1 MREPQIRGG
10 YKEDMMM
17 MMRYI
22 RTIVGILLMLALLG
36 MASADTVI
44 IEAGEY
50 AIVQD
55 LDLAVNT
62 SEELGEGVFVYPLV
76 VREMNFSQKTLFA
89 LNLSSDRIFSIGTA
103 VMRMEDLYNSTLVLN
118 TSASLEL
125 KTSPDPVEINATPY
139 GNEAFLATENL
150 TVSPAKMVTV
160 GRMRPVETM
169 LYRKDWSG
177 AFSNAP
183 PEYFV
188 FFPVDDRTT
197 CEIVSAY
204 GIPTSMDM
212 AVFEDLL
219 GRIDILPWDAVSVS
233 VEAPPSA

>member
-1 MREPQIRGG
+1 
-10 YKEDMMM
+10 

-22 RTIVGILLMLALLG
+22 RMIVGILLMLALLG

-44 IEAGEY
+44 MEAGEY

-55 LDLAVNT
+55 LDLAANT
-62 SEELGEGVFVYPLV
+62 SQELEEGVFAYPLV
-76 VREMNFSQKTLFA
+76 VREMNFSQETISA
-89 LNLSSDRIFSIGTA
+89 LNLSSNRIFSIGTA
-103 VMRMEDLYNSTLVLN
+103 AMRIGDIYNSTLVLK
-118 TSASLEL
+118 TSARLEL
-125 KTSPDPVEINATPY
+125 KTFPDQVKINATPY

-150 TVSPAKMVTV
+150 TVSPAEMVTV

-188 FFPVDDRTT
+188 LFPVDDRTT
-197 CEIVSAY
+197 CEIESAY

-212 AVFEDLL
+212 AAFEDLL
-219 GRIDILPWDAVSVS
+219 GRIDILPWDAVSMS
-233 VEAPPSA
+233 VASPPST